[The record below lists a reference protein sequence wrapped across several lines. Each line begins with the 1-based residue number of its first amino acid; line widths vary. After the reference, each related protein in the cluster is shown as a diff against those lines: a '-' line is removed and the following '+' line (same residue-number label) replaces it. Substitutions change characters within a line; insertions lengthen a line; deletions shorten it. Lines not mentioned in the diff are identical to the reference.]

1 MTTVESSSDR
11 NRSST
16 PLETRPMPRS
26 RSLSNST
33 PSPTH
38 RSGDNHR
45 NGKSPHRSRKKKQQY
60 SFTQD
65 SPYFTSYVDK
75 EMKHVNVLSETLR
88 DISSKAKTFGKCGLL
103 MSEATRRLSQSCK
116 LQATKGGGS
125 GGNIGTGGG
134 GGSGSGSGGGSG
146 TNNNVEDG
154 FETNVNLPS
163 GVGGGTQN
171 LSEKQR
177 IQITERK
184 KSVGDQ
190 MVGVLQVLGD
200 VLDEI
205 ADAQLLMVES
215 LEASLSLS
223 LETFIGTELEQAQK
237 LKLEAEEMTESA
249 ENAFAKYLH
258 GKNAEKS
265 GIGMGILMDT
275 AEQAQTVASSW
286 NKLSEGVGNQ
296 LGRMGISTGGNNNGN
311 KDPHQEQ
318 HNNQGSTS
326 SSSPLR
332 RLRKKGGNAG
342 NDKGT
347 GEPVDKAIYAA
358 NLKQNLEEIRL
369 SQANAEL
376 KRFQLLKHLDA
387 LKVSRELD

>member
-1 MTTVESSSDR
+1 METSSDR

-16 PLETRPMPRS
+16 PLEARPKPRS
-26 RSLSNST
+26 GSMSNST

-38 RSGDNHR
+38 RSGGNHR
-45 NGKSPHRSRKKKQQY
+45 NGKSPNRSRKKKQQY

-103 MSEATRRLSQSCK
+103 MSEATRRLSQSCR
-116 LQATKGGGS
+116 LQSMKGGGT
-125 GGNIGTGGG
+125 GGSNGNGGG
-134 GGSGSGSGGGSG
+134 GGSGSGGGSG
-146 TNNNVEDG
+146 TNNIMEDG
-154 FETNVNLPS
+154 FDTNVNIPS
-163 GVGGGTQN
+163 SGGGGNQS

-177 IQITERK
+177 IQIAERK

-223 LETFIGTELEQAQK
+223 LETFIGTELEQAEK
-237 LKLEAEEMTESA
+237 LKMEAEEMTESA

-296 LGRMGISTGGNNNGN
+296 LGRIGIST
-311 KDPHQEQ
+311 KDPNQEQ
-318 HNNQGSTS
+318 NNNQGSST
-326 SSSPLR
+326 SPLR

-342 NDKGT
+342 NEKVT

-369 SQANAEL
+369 AHANAEL

-387 LKVSRELD
+387 LKVSQ